1 MQCTIKLIHTD
12 MRRFVVFTIMLM
24 VALTASANY
33 KGPDVRHMGT
43 KKTGREGPFFC
54 VPRAGIRK
62 PVNMIF

>member
-1 MQCTIKLIHTD
+1 

-43 KKTGREGPFFC
+43 KKASLSGDAFFVCPERESNPHGIATTGF
-54 VPRAGIRK
+54 
-62 PVNMIF
+62 

>member
-1 MQCTIKLIHTD
+1 

-43 KKTGREGPFFC
+43 KKASPESDAFLCAQSGNRYFKTR
-54 VPRAGIRK
+54 
-62 PVNMIF
+62 